1 MGRSANRALMWGAV
15 LAVGALL
22 PMAVPVSARA
32 QSPDPLTLE
41 VRAWHRANALR
52 VLTEFRDLL
61 TIPNVAS
68 DSVNI
73 RLNADQLVRM
83 LGARG
88 VQARRLESPGSPPVV
103 YGELRVPG
111 ATRTVMLYSHYDGQ
125 RVVPAEWSSAGP
137 WTPELR
143 DGYVERGARIRTL
156 EEAAAAGES
165 ADGWRLYARSA
176 SDDKGPIIAML
187 AALDALRA
195 NGRAPAVN
203 LKFFFEGEEEAGSPN
218 LRAMLTAHRALLAA
232 DLWIF
237 ADGPRH
243 PSGMLQLVHGVR
255 GVMGVRVTLH
265 GPSRALHSGHY
276 GNWAP
281 NPAAELTRLLA
292 TMRAEDGTITIDGFE
307 RTVRPISAE
316 DRAAVEATPSPD
328 AALRQ
333 ELALGRTE
341 SALPLGLAIL
351 RPAMNVS
358 SLSAGTGANIVPAM
372 ATATLD
378 FRLVPDQT
386 PETVRALVEA
396 HVRALGYHVVHGAP
410 DEDTRRSNPKLVQL
424 DWGGGYAAQQTP
436 LTHPLARELHALLE
450 SAVGGPVARVPILGG
465 SLPLS
470 TFLDV
475 LGATILTLPIA
486 NHDNNQHAANEHLRL
501 GDLWSG
507 IEVFAMVMAGLGGAR

>member
-1 MGRSANRALMWGAV
+1 VIWGAV
-15 LAVGALL
+15 FAVGALL
-22 PMAVPVSARA
+22 PMAAPTAVRA
-32 QSPDPLTLE
+32 QTPDPLALE
-41 VRAWHRANALR
+41 VRVWHRANALR

-61 TIPNVAS
+61 AVPNVAS

-73 RLNADQLVRM
+73 RLNADLLVRM

-88 VQARRLESPGSPPVV
+88 IQARRLESPGSPPVV

-125 RVVPAEWSSAGP
+125 RVVPAEWRTAGP

-143 DGYVERGARIRTL
+143 DGYVERGARTRTL
-156 EEAAAAGES
+156 EEAAAAGAG
-165 ADGWRLYARSA
+165 ADDWRFYARSA

-218 LRAMLTAHRALLAA
+218 LRAMLTAHRELLAA

-292 TMRAEDGTITIDGFE
+292 TMRAGDGTITIEGFE

-316 DRAAVEATPSPD
+316 DRAAVETTPSPD
-328 AALRQ
+328 SALRR

-351 RPAMNVS
+351 RPALNVS
-358 SLSAGTGANIVPAM
+358 SLSAGTGANIVPAT

-378 FRLVPDQT
+378 FRLVPDQM
-386 PETVRALVEA
+386 PEHVRALVEA
-396 HVRALGYHVVHGAP
+396 HVRALGYHVVHSTP
-410 DEDTRRSNPKLVQL
+410 DEDTRRRHPKLVQF

-486 NHDNNQHAANEHLRL
+486 NHDNNQHASDEHLRL
-501 GDLWSG
+501 GNLWSG
-507 IEVFAMVMAGLGGAR
+507 IEIFAMVMAGMGGAR